1 MMRQGVFLM
10 GGRDKIEST
19 NMLAHPQ
26 KAILMHS
33 SHHTKNEVFE
43 ALRLWRLGSLKIGPI
58 VTHQFPSDRSP
69 EAYTRL
75 LERDEDM
82 LGVVFRW
89 D

>member
-1 MMRQGVFLM
+1 MYWVEC
-10 GGRDKIEST
+10 KS
-19 NMLAHPQ
+19 
-26 KAILMHS
+26 
-33 SHHTKNEVFE
+33 
-43 ALRLWRLGSLKIGPI
+43 

-75 LERDEDM
+75 IARDEDM